1 MRGGSRNAIAKKRT
15 PIDSAKIKMY
25 ATLSMSKAPAYPVSN
40 NSLPSYMSKMMMVIR
55 IKNEVKVVKNLPFW
69 ATCFFILH
77 PSYFILHLTILNI
90 SLQNVRELPSG
101 ELICHPLFGTDPIRP
116 VLLGRRPHQQIH
128 LGRLSESRAKCDR
141 RRITE
146 RNKRVQR

>member
-1 MRGGSRNAIAKKRT
+1 MRSQRKEPQSTEPKSRCMQRFPCQKLLPIQSVIIVYQAKGLGIGYWVLGIGKT
-15 PIDSAKIKMY
+15 FPQSLIPSPQSPI
-25 ATLSMSKAPAYPVSN
+25 P
-40 NSLPSYMSKMMMVIR
+40 R
-55 IKNEVKVVKNLPFW
+55 NL
-69 ATCFFILH
+69 
-77 PSYFILHLTILNI
+77 
-90 SLQNVRELPSG
+90 LQNVRELPSDG
-101 ELICHPLFGTDPIRP
+101 LICHPLFGTDPIRP